1 MFAKLTS
8 KTYKTTA
15 FFRTDSL
22 IQATIRKKFAACTVL
37 TIAHRLNTIMD
48 SDKVLV
54 MDAGQVA
61 EFDHPFKLV
70 QNTEGKFYKMLAQTG
85 STTMAE
91 LIEIASKSFLAT
103 NECKSQND

>member
-1 MFAKLTS
+1 MQNS
-8 KTYKTTA
+8 
-15 FFRTDSL
+15 FRTDSL

-70 QNTEGKFYKMLAQTG
+70 QNPDGKFYKMVAQTG
-85 STTMAE
+85 AATMAE
-91 LIEIASKSFLAT
+91 LIKVAANSYKAYR
-103 NECKSQND
+103 KQYD